1 MEPSIVVGIGKPL
14 VAKLVIFL
22 KFLLLLLIWM
32 SRFPMVEN
40 KNVGKLE
47 AQSTMESIEGLV
59 CYFVNLGYDK

>member
-1 MEPSIVVGIGKPL
+1 
-14 VAKLVIFL
+14 
-22 KFLLLLLIWM
+22 M

>member
-1 MEPSIVVGIGKPL
+1 
-14 VAKLVIFL
+14 
-22 KFLLLLLIWM
+22 
-32 SRFPMVEN
+32 MVEN